1 MKLKSRNLTVA
12 TLAVSAL
19 LPAVAAAQP
28 RDGGV
33 PQNPAHVSHGAY
45 VLKAVGENASQYR
58 APACGKDY
66 SRNSVD
72 GGFCAPRATTPIASS
87 KPVTSTPA
95 KLVVNDNGFAW
106 GDAAAGA
113 GAAFAIV
120 LIGVGTTTAVRRHRT
135 AGRPT
140 RPAVTS

>member
-1 MKLKSRNLTVA
+1 MHLKSRNLTLA

-19 LPAVAAAQP
+19 LPAVAAAQ
-28 RDGGV
+28 
-33 PQNPAHVSHGAY
+33 AHAGY
-45 VLKAVGENASQYR
+45 ELNAVGENASQYR

-87 KPVTSTPA
+87 NPVASTPP
-95 KLVVNDNGFAW
+95 KLVVKDNGFAW

-113 GAAFAIV
+113 GGALAIV
-120 LIGVGTTTAVRRHRT
+120 LIGAGTTTAVRRHRT

>member
-1 MKLKSRNLTVA
+1 MKLKSRNLTLA

-19 LPAVAAAQP
+19 LPAVAAAQ
-28 RDGGV
+28 
-33 PQNPAHVSHGAY
+33 AHAGY
-45 VLKAVGENASQYR
+45 ELNAVGENASQYR

-87 KPVTSTPA
+87 KPVASTPA
-95 KLVVNDNGFAW
+95 KLVKDNDFAW

-113 GAAFAIV
+113 GGALAIV
-120 LIGVGTTTAVRRHRT
+120 LIGAGTTTAVRRHRT
-135 AGRPT
+135 AGRPS

>member
-1 MKLKSRNLTVA
+1 MNLKSRNLTVV

-33 PQNPAHVSHGAY
+33 PQNPVHVSREGY

-58 APACGKDY
+58 VPACGTDY

-87 KPVTSTPA
+87 NPVTSTPA
-95 KLVVNDNGFAW
+95 KLVVKDNGFAW

-113 GAAFAIV
+113 GGALAIV
-120 LIGVGTTTAVRRHRT
+120 LIGASTTTAVRRHRT
-135 AGRPT
+135 AARPS

>member
-1 MKLKSRNLTVA
+1 MKLKSRNLTLA

-19 LPAVAAAQP
+19 LPAVAAAQ
-28 RDGGV
+28 
-33 PQNPAHVSHGAY
+33 AHAGY
-45 VLKAVGENASQYR
+45 ELNAVGENASQYR

-87 KPVTSTPA
+87 KPVASTPA
-95 KLVVNDNGFAW
+95 KLVKDNDFAW

-113 GAAFAIV
+113 GGALAIV
-120 LIGVGTTTAVRRHRT
+120 LIGAGTTTAVRRHRT
-135 AGRPT
+135 AGRPG

>member
-1 MKLKSRNLTVA
+1 MHLKSRNLTLA

-28 RDGGV
+28 GHGGV
-33 PQNPAHVSHGAY
+33 PRDPFHVSRGAY
-45 VLKAVGENASQYR
+45 VLNAVGENASQYR

-87 KPVTSTPA
+87 KPVASTAP
-95 KLVVNDNGFAW
+95 KLVVKGDDFAW

-113 GAAFAIV
+113 GGALAIV
-120 LIGVGTTTAVRRHRT
+120 LIGAGTTTAVRRHRT

>member
-1 MKLKSRNLTVA
+1 MKLKSRNLTLA

-28 RDGGV
+28 RDGGAPHDPV
-33 PQNPAHVSHGAY
+33 HGSHGGY
-45 VLKAVGENASQYR
+45 VLNAVGENASQYR
-58 APACGKDY
+58 VPACGKDY

-72 GGFCAPRATTPIASS
+72 GGFCVPRATTPIASS
-87 KPVTSTPA
+87 KPVTSSPA
-95 KLVVNDNGFAW
+95 KLVAKDNGFAW

-113 GAAFAIV
+113 GGALAIV
-120 LIGVGTTTAVRRHRT
+120 LISAGTTTAVRRHRT
-135 AGRPT
+135 AGRPS

>member
-1 MKLKSRNLTVA
+1 MKLKSRNLTLA

-19 LPAVAAAQP
+19 LPAVAAAQ
-28 RDGGV
+28 
-33 PQNPAHVSHGAY
+33 AHAGY
-45 VLKAVGENASQYR
+45 ELNAVGENASQYR

-87 KPVTSTPA
+87 KPVASTPA
-95 KLVVNDNGFAW
+95 KLVKDNDFAW

-113 GAAFAIV
+113 GGALAIV
-120 LIGVGTTTAVRRHRT
+120 LIGAGATTAVRRHRT
-135 AGRPT
+135 AGRPG

>member
-1 MKLKSRNLTVA
+1 MKLKSRNLTLA
-12 TLAVSAL
+12 TLAISAL

-33 PQNPAHVSHGAY
+33 PRDPSDVSRGAY
-45 VLKAVGENASQYR
+45 VLNAVGENASQYR
-58 APACGKDY
+58 APACGTDY

-87 KPVTSTPA
+87 KPVATTPA
-95 KLVVNDNGFAW
+95 KLVIKDNGFAW

-113 GAAFAIV
+113 GGAFAIV
-120 LIGVGTTTAVRRHRT
+120 LIGAGMTTAVRRHRT
-135 AGRPT
+135 ADRPS

>member
-1 MKLKSRNLTVA
+1 MKLKSRNLTLA

-28 RDGGV
+28 GDGGV
-33 PQNPAHVSHGAY
+33 PRDSFHASGGAY
-45 VLKAVGENASQYR
+45 VLNAVGENASQYR

-87 KPVTSTPA
+87 KPVASTPA
-95 KLVVNDNGFAW
+95 KLVKDNDFAW

-113 GAAFAIV
+113 GGALAIV
-120 LIGVGTTTAVRRHRT
+120 LIGAGTTTAVRRHRT
-135 AGRPT
+135 AGRPG

>member
-1 MKLKSRNLTVA
+1 MHLKSRNLTLA

-19 LPAVAAAQP
+19 LPAVAAAQA
-28 RDGGV
+28 RAGYEL
-33 PQNPAHVSHGAY
+33 N
-45 VLKAVGENASQYR
+45 AVGENASQYR

-87 KPVTSTPA
+87 KPVASTPA
-95 KLVVNDNGFAW
+95 KLVKDNDFAW

-113 GAAFAIV
+113 GGALAIV
-120 LIGVGTTTAVRRHRT
+120 LIGAGTTTAVRRHRT